1 MIIKHVEFN
10 VICNGCWSDM
20 TDWKAVPK
28 DTLRR
33 YAKKEGIKLGYMDA
47 CLCED
52 CQKEMEELSQK
63 ASEMNENIAK
73 QNKIPNHPDVI

>member
-1 MIIKHVEFN
+1 MIIKHVEFK
-10 VICNGCWSDM
+10 VICDGCWSDI

-28 DTLRR
+28 DILRR

-52 CQKEMEELSQK
+52 CQKAMNK
-63 ASEMNENIAK
+63 ASENAIEMNKNT
-73 QNKIPNHPDVI
+73 QNQT